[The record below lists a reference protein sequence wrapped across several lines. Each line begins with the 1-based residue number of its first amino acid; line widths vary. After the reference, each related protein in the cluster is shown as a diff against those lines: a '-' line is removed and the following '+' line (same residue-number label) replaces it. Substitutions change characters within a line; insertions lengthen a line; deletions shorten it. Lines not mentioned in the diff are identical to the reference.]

1 MEITQEYKKFVATE
15 TLTISTEKATHVK
28 CLVRHPAW
36 HSNPLVDFVII
47 RRNRKI
53 KSPRTTTSLP
63 ETTPALKTTRE
74 IITDQFSTIE
84 KESSEFSTTADFSTR
99 GKTKRPRTT
108 TETTR
113 EITTDRFSTG
123 RFSTTEKE
131 DSEFS
136 TTANFS
142 TRGAKYSATT
152 SLPFNTSQSNS
163 SDGSTVVLPDATT
176 QNQTSRSWN
185 TTDLTTT
192 QTDISFNETKR
203 NSTDNNVEKQTINEG
218 SASAL
223 IFLVTCL
230 IIGLVVV
237 LIFIFIKLRRAHI
250 AWKRENDDSN
260 QTSETSGKSKSSQE
274 DKNGKKRRGFFN
286 TGITHYVVQEPA
298 VITSVTNPHAMTAP
312 EDRATTEEIAPVPPL
327 HRPQKNQKSRKQSCK
342 IYCCPQTICC
352 LLLECK

>member
-1 MEITQEYKKFVATE
+1 GVGGKQLLHFLFAFSTASLAVWQNKTVLKGRTLELSCPIKPQSQSYPVEWKNPDGNIMFFDTYEDKRYSLVRRSESESIIRISDVTFSDGGIYTCTHYLERAEDKTVKVTVLARPKVEIITHQGKAFIKCTAEGNYPLPAISWQFKKGPEFQCKLSNNSLDE
-15 TLTISTEKATHVK
+15 KSNTLTISTEKATHVK

-47 RRNRKI
+47 RRN
-53 KSPRTTTSLP
+53 
-63 ETTPALKTTRE
+63 
-74 IITDQFSTIE
+74 
-84 KESSEFSTTADFSTR
+84 
-99 GKTKRPRTT
+99 
-108 TETTR
+108 
-113 EITTDRFSTG
+113 
-123 RFSTTEKE
+123 
-131 DSEFS
+131 
-136 TTANFS
+136 N
-142 TRGAKYSATT
+142 
-152 SLPFNTSQSNS
+152 
-163 SDGSTVVLPDATT
+163 
-176 QNQTSRSWN
+176 
-185 TTDLTTT
+185 
-192 QTDISFNETKR
+192 
-203 NSTDNNVEKQTINEG
+203 NNVEKQTINEG

-250 AWKRENDDSN
+250 AWKRGMKTSKLNVLKLSHWLSN
-260 QTSETSGKSKSSQE
+260 LLLCLT
-274 DKNGKKRRGFFN
+274 GFFN